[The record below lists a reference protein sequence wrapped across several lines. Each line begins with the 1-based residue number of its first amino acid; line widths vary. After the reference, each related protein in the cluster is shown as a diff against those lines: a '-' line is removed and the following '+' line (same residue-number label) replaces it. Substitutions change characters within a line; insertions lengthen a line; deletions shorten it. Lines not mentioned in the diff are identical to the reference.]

1 MPDAPR
7 PGRRTLLVGVLVLAL
22 VAGAVVV
29 GTLAWQRAHRTS
41 LEQALAVVP
50 ASSVRVA
57 FTDWSGVR
65 RTLGADLGD
74 TPSRDAVEAFAA
86 KAYDADLSA
95 ASSVD
100 EAAGALQQLYG
111 FGPATARWEA
121 YAQSRDGAVMV
132 LAPPDGTD
140 YDVLADNL
148 RSAGYDAPAKRRT
161 DGGVWVGGIDLVSR
175 LDPTLTPE
183 LQYVALL
190 PGQGLVV
197 TSDTEEYLA
206 SSVAVA
212 SGDADGLTAKAGV
225 DDLAGRLGTVDNA
238 LVWPGDFACEDLAMS
253 QADDDDQAQADDLVR
268 QAGGVTPLAGF
279 AMGMTADRT
288 LHVVSHFE
296 SSDQARANLR
306 PRARLAVGEAV
317 GRSGRFSDDFD
328 LTRSTAVGSDVLL
341 DLAPKRDD
349 AFVLSALY
357 DGPVLFATC

>member
-1 MPDAPR
+1 M
-7 PGRRTLLVGVLVLAL
+7 GLLALAL
-22 VAGAVVV
+22 VAGAAVV
-29 GTLAWQRAHRTS
+29 GTVAWRRAHRTP
-41 LEQALAVVP
+41 LEQALSAVP
-50 ASSVRVA
+50 AASVRVA

-65 RTLGADLGD
+65 RALGADLGD
-74 TPSRDAVEAFAA
+74 TPSRDATEAFAS

-95 ASSVD
+95 ASSTD
-100 EAAGALQQLYG
+100 EAAGALQELYG

-140 YDVLADNL
+140 FAVLADNL
-148 RSAGYDAPAKRRT
+148 RAAGYDAPAKRAT
-161 DGGVWVGGIDLVSR
+161 DGGTWVGGIDLVSR

-190 PGQGLVV
+190 ADQGLVV
-197 TSDTEEYLA
+197 TSDTEDYLA
-206 SSVAVA
+206 SSVRAA
-212 SGDADGLTAKAGV
+212 SGDTDGLVSKAGV
-225 DDLAGRLGTVDNA
+225 DDLAQRLGRVDNA

-268 QAGGVTPLAGF
+268 QAGGVTPLSGL
-279 AMGMTADRT
+279 AMGMTSDRT
-288 LHVVSHFE
+288 LHVVAHFA
-296 SSDQARANLR
+296 SSEAARADLR

-317 GRSGRFSDDFD
+317 GRGGRFSDDFE
-328 LTRSTAVGSDVLL
+328 LTRSSAVGSDVLL